1 MIRMNKIFFLILILF
16 YNVLSMATELIRS
29 NLSHKLNNTTH
40 EVDNLLFSDVKSIS
54 TLPDPATWQSYDCV
68 QSQNITYPTWNWG
81 LVTARVFR
89 PIWGECNADAAPPAN
104 RPVVVF
110 FNGAGYGYYDYDYIA
125 NHMAGLG
132 FIVVVVASDEPSPTI
147 HCTSNSAT
155 CIDDR
160 ARKGLSYLH
169 YLQWFWNYRSYADF
183 SNLIMMGHSRGGEA
197 AIEAA
202 SIIRWEDPWLGN
214 PGVRAVIALAPTDVG
229 DGITNR
235 RQLTGEESPNFLLLY
250 GSRDEQI
257 RGYPSSNFPPISPP
271 QTAFALY
278 DRAGTEASLEGDSPQ
293 PENIIEKSM
302 HFIWYANHEHF
313 SDKTRPDDGCNP
325 QLMKETQHITT
336 KGLVNAYLFWKIWGV
351 EGYKEYFDGSYDW
364 LWWTAT
370 MQQFSSG
377 AWGSRRVIDN
387 FQNNILGD
395 NTMGGSLS
403 VHGNLD
409 VTISDNWV
417 TSAYGTQRMVHGPE
431 DGLRL
436 RVESGTPSPSNILQ
450 WSIPAF
456 QQDVSDFT
464 HLSIRIGLGL
474 DDKGQS
480 RVSFRLKSSGWS
492 PILSSASYGGLPEIE
507 APDGFITID
516 CPLGSQTDQAVVSMR
531 TIRIPLEDF
540 NINPH
545 KVSHMQ
551 IRFDHTD
558 TEDRVFFVDNL
569 EFTK

>member
-1 MIRMNKIFFLILILF
+1 MNIMTKIFILILP
-16 YNVLSMATELIRS
+16 VLYSSMSMANDPIRTD
-29 NLSHKLNNTTH
+29 LRLKLKNTVH
-40 EVDNLLFSDVKSIS
+40 EVDSFAFSNNKNIS
-54 TLPDPATWQSYDCV
+54 NLPDPTTWQSYDCV
-68 QSQNITYPTWNWG
+68 QEQNITYPTLKWG
-81 LVTARVFR
+81 SVTGRVYR
-89 PIWGECNADAAPPAN
+89 PVWGICNDDAAPASN
-104 RPVVVF
+104 RPVILL
-110 FNGAGYGYYDYDYIA
+110 FNGAGYGYFDYDYIA

-132 FIVVVVASDEPSPTI
+132 FMVVVVASDEPSPTI
-147 HCTSNSAT
+147 HCTSNSAL
-155 CIDDR
+155 CIEDR
-160 ARKGLSYLH
+160 ARKGLTYLR
-169 YLQWFWNYRSYADF
+169 YLQLFWQYRTYADF

-229 DGITNR
+229 DGFVNR
-235 RQLTGEESPNFLLLY
+235 RRLSGEESPNFLLLY

-257 RGYPSSNFPPISPP
+257 PGYPHSAFPPISPP

-278 DRAGTEASLEGDSPQ
+278 DRAGTEASLEGNAPQ
-293 PENIIEKSM
+293 AENSIEKSM

-351 EGYKEYFDGSYDW
+351 EGYKAYFDGRYDW

-370 MQQFSSG
+370 MQQFSTG

-387 FQNNILGD
+387 FQNDILGD
-395 NTMGGSLS
+395 NTMGGSLT
-403 VHGNLD
+403 VHGDLNAL
-409 VTISDNWV
+409 ISDNWV
-417 TSAYGTQRMVHGPE
+417 TSANNTQRMVHGRE

-450 WSIPAF
+450 WTIPNLH
-456 QQDVSDFT
+456 QDVSDFT
-464 HLSIRIGLGL
+464 HLSLRIGLGL

-480 RVSFRLKSSGWS
+480 RVSFRLKNSSWS
-492 PILSSASYGGLPEIE
+492 PILSSASYVGLPEIE
-507 APDGFITID
+507 AHDGNFTLG
-516 CPLGSQTDQAVVSMR
+516 CPISSIIDQAIVSMR
-531 TIRIPLEDF
+531 TIRIPLKDF
-540 NINPH
+540 NIDPH
-545 KVSHMQ
+545 KVSHLQ
-551 IRFDHTD
+551 IRFDDAD
-558 TEDRVFFVDNL
+558 TEDRIFFIDNL